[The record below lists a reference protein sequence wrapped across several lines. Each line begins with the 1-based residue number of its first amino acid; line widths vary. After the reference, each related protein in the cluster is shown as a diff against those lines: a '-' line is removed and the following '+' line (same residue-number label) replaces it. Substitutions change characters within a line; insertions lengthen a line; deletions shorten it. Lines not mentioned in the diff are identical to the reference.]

1 MLRKQ
6 RPILIVAIII
16 SLAIEI
22 LLIVSV
28 YSKVGNERLPF
39 QIGRL
44 VFQLIFIAW
53 ALSTKSNSALFILMA
68 YHVVTGFIILN
79 SNNATE
85 LIAKFLIGYHFL
97 IGLMIYFHE
106 YIEGKLFSKNH

>member
-1 MLRKQ
+1 MITKQ
-6 RPILIVAIII
+6 RPILIIAIVI

-28 YSKVGNERLPF
+28 YSNVGSERLPA

-44 VFQLIFIAW
+44 VFQLIFMVW
-53 ALSTKSNSALFILMA
+53 ALTSKSNTALFVLMA
-68 YHVVTGFIILN
+68 YHLVTGFIILN
-79 SNNATE
+79 SNTASE
-85 LIAKFLIGYHFL
+85 LIAKGLIAYHIL

-106 YIEGKLFSKNH
+106 YIEGQLFSKNH